1 MSLLCTPHIIP
12 HLGFPGGS
20 GGEQC
25 ARETRIPSLGW
36 EDSLE
41 EEMATRSSVLAWDI
55 PQTEQPGGATARGV
69 TKSQTRLSDGAG
81 TQLTSDWASVCR
93 KANFLSSGS
102 IQHIR
107 KSGGHTEISAKNK
120 KKTIQIF
127 SPSVGKNPFLRRTY
141 FPILDKSEG
150 SAARPHSRRGRKWSS
165 QPTSRPGIW
174 EQSLEG
180 WRLSW
185 RSGCPPQGRREQAG
199 T

>member
-1 MSLLCTPHIIP
+1 MRQGDTNSIP
-12 HLGFPGGS
+12 GLGRFFGG
-20 GGEQC
+20 GNGNPLQC
-25 ARETRIPSLGW
+25 SCLGYPTNRAA
-36 EDSLE
+36 S
-41 EEMATRSSVLAWDI
+41 
-55 PQTEQPGGATARGV
+55 GGATVRGV
-69 TKSQTRLSDGAG
+69 TKSQTRLSDGAD

-107 KSGGHTEISAKNK
+107 KPGGHTEISAKYK

-141 FPILDKSEG
+141 FPIVDKSEE

-185 RSGCPPQGRREQAG
+185 RSRCPPQGRREQAG